1 MEEQEA
7 DFRVRR
13 KIAPCFL
20 FMFHGLKITSLK
32 YQYSKE
38 AFSIGFAHHII
49 WKFDCAIDMEQIRKN
64 LRTVLHLIF

>member
-13 KIAPCFL
+13 KIVSCFL
-20 FMFHGLKITSLK
+20 FMFHGLKMTSLK

-38 AFSIGFAHHII
+38 LTRLS
-49 WKFDCAIDMEQIRKN
+49 EKN
-64 LRTVLHLIF
+64 L

>member
-7 DFRVRR
+7 DFRV
-13 KIAPCFL
+13 KTEELLPAFL

-38 AFSIGFAHHII
+38 FNAFNLKESIKSHGNA
-49 WKFDCAIDMEQIRKN
+49 
-64 LRTVLHLIF
+64 

>member
-38 AFSIGFAHHII
+38 LMRSSERIYKSHGNAKILNRH
-49 WKFDCAIDMEQIRKN
+49 
-64 LRTVLHLIF
+64 

>member
-13 KIAPCFL
+13 KIVSCFL
-20 FMFHGLKITSLK
+20 LMFHGLKLTSLK

-38 AFSIGFAHHII
+38 VMRSSEGIYKSHG
-49 WKFDCAIDMEQIRKN
+49 N
-64 LRTVLHLIF
+64 V

>member
-13 KIAPCFL
+13 KIVSCFL
-20 FMFHGLKITSLK
+20 FMFYGLKMTSLK

-38 AFSIGFAHHII
+38 LTRSSEKIYKSH
-49 WKFDCAIDMEQIRKN
+49 RN
-64 LRTVLHLIF
+64 V

>member
-38 AFSIGFAHHII
+38 ALSIGFAHRIT
-49 WKFDCAIDMEQIRKN
+49 WKFNSAIDIENIREN
-64 LRTVLHLIF
+64 

>member
-13 KIAPCFL
+13 KIVSCFL
-20 FMFHGLKITSLK
+20 FMFHGLKKTSLK

-38 AFSIGFAHHII
+38 LMRSSERIYKSHGNA
-49 WKFDCAIDMEQIRKN
+49 
-64 LRTVLHLIF
+64 

>member
-13 KIAPCFL
+13 KIVSCFL

-32 YQYSKE
+32 YQYSKKLMRSSE
-38 AFSIGFAHHII
+38 RIYKSHGNA
-49 WKFDCAIDMEQIRKN
+49 QILNR
-64 LRTVLHLIF
+64 H

>member
-38 AFSIGFAHHII
+38 LMRSSERIYKSHGNA
-49 WKFDCAIDMEQIRKN
+49 
-64 LRTVLHLIF
+64 

>member
-13 KIAPCFL
+13 KIVYCFL
-20 FMFHGLKITSLK
+20 FMFHGLKITFLK

-38 AFSIGFAHHII
+38 LMRSSERIYKSHG
-49 WKFDCAIDMEQIRKN
+49 N
-64 LRTVLHLIF
+64 V